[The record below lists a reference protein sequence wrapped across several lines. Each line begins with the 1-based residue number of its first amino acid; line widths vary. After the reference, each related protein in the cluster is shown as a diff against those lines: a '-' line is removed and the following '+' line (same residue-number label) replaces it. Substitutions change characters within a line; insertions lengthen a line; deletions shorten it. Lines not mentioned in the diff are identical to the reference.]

1 MRNNADDQLLLK
13 VIQMILQFQAGLVH
27 VDRDILA
34 KNRTRSPVS

>member
-13 VIQMILQFQAGLVH
+13 VIQMILQFQACLIH
-27 VDRDILA
+27 VDRDSLA